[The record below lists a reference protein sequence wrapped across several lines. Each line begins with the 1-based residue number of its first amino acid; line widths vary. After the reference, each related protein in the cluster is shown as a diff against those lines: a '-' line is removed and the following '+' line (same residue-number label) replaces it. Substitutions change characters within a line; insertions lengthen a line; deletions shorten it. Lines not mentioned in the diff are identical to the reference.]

1 MLAGLTQV
9 SSVTIWWYPNQ
20 TLSSIPEMFL
30 LIATALMK
38 NFEEFPIKSVTCDSF
53 TSMLKCH
60 FISSPSFYKN
70 YEMSIVTFEE
80 SVLRRILPFWMGEMV
95 AAASGAGYAMFL
107 QSTGWYHH
115 VCLQPLAQRTGF
127 PNVGLNLSV
136 QFIVEGRE
144 ESWKEYFALI
154 WKLLL
159 QN

>member
-1 MLAGLTQV
+1 M

-80 SVLRRILPFWMGEMV
+80 SVLRRILPF
-95 AAASGAGYAMFL
+95 
-107 QSTGWYHH
+107 
-115 VCLQPLAQRTGF
+115 
-127 PNVGLNLSV
+127 
-136 QFIVEGRE
+136 
-144 ESWKEYFALI
+144 
-154 WKLLL
+154 
-159 QN
+159 